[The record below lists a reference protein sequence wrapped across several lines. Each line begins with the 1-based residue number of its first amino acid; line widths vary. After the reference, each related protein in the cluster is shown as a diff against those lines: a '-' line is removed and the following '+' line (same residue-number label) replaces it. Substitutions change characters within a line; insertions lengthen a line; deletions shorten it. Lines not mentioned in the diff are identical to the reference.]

1 MSLVNSVFTYGAFMS
16 FAMPFRTGLIVAA
29 LFCAMPLNSI
39 AQAEGRAVQ
48 LVALGDSLTA
58 GYLLPQDKALPA
70 VLERLLKEKGRNVT
84 ILNAGVSGDTT
95 ADGLARLEWSLPDGV
110 SGVIVAL
117 GANDM
122 LRGLDPSI
130 PRANL
135 TVILDRLK
143 ARNIPAFIIGMRA
156 PANYGANYAK
166 DFDSLYADLAK
177 ANGAPL
183 YPFMLEGVAGQAAY
197 LLSDGLHPNAEGVEV
212 IARKIMPQLAE
223 FVSALR

>member
-1 MSLVNSVFTYGAFMS
+1 MSLVNSLFTYGAFMS

-29 LFCAMPLNSI
+29 LFCALPLISI
-39 AQAEGRAVQ
+39 ARAEGRAVQ

-95 ADGLARLEWSLPDGV
+95 ADGLARLDWSLPEGV

-122 LRGLDPSI
+122 LRGLDPAI
-130 PRANL
+130 ARANL
-135 TVILDRLK
+135 TAILERLK
-143 ARNIPAFIIGMRA
+143 ARKISVFLIGMRA
-156 PANYGANYAK
+156 PANYGAAYVEA
-166 DFDSLYADLAK
+166 FDSLYPDLAK
-177 ANGAPL
+177 AFTVPL
-183 YPFMLEGVAGQAAY
+183 YPFMLNGITGRTD
-197 LLSDGLHPNAEGVEV
+197 LSLSDGLHPNADGV
-212 IARKIMPQLAE
+212 
-223 FVSALR
+223 